1 MDGTKG
7 PESTEGTESTDHF
20 DSALAAIEAKASQL
34 SGSERKVAEY
44 VLANPRK
51 TLHYNVNELARQAG
65 ASQAAV
71 VRFCKRLG
79 LGSFNN
85 FKLRLAR
92 DVFHEADERFIPDLD
107 LESAAPPARTIQ
119 TIIARSQRGLAM
131 LGAILNPDHVERAA
145 QAILAASSV
154 TIFGV
159 GASGVVASDFLHK
172 LLRVGIAASHTDDTD
187 LQVTAASMLRQDTL
201 AFIISYSGEH
211 PSMVEA
217 ARQARARG
225 ATVITLTM
233 DGRNTLRALADI
245 ALPVPASER
254 IYREGA
260 VTSRINQLTVIDIL
274 HALIVSRTLDSSI
287 DAIQRTMAA
296 THRPQ

>member
-1 MDGTKG
+1 MT
-7 PESTEGTESTDHF
+7 
-20 DSALAAIEAKASQL
+20 QL
-34 SGSERKVAEY
+34 SGSERKVAEF
-44 VLANPRK
+44 VLGNAKK
-51 TLHYNVNELARQAG
+51 TLHYNVNELARQSG

-107 LESAAPPARTIQ
+107 LESSASPGRTIQ
-119 TIIARSQRGLAM
+119 TVIARSQRGLSM
-131 LGAILNPDHVERAA
+131 LGAVLDPAAVERAA
-145 QAILAASSV
+145 DAILKAN
-154 TIFGV
+154 TTMLCGV
-159 GASGVVASDFLHK
+159 GASGIVAADFLQK
-172 LLRVGIAASHTDDTD
+172 LLRVGLSACHTGDTD
-187 LQVTAASMLRQDTL
+187 LQVTAASMLRPADV
-201 AFIISYSGEH
+201 AFVISYSGEH
-211 PSMVEA
+211 TSMCEA

-233 DGRNTLRALADI
+233 DGKNTLRALADI
-245 ALPVPASER
+245 ALLVPASER